1 MRLRNRL
8 FLTLFVTAFLPVAII
23 TSISLEF
30 ILSGL
35 DRSVSPGVIS
45 AMDTADSL
53 VTLSREALVADLSRE
68 LNELDLDEAGP
79 TAAREFDLLVSIS
92 PADTNILM
100 DETGRIRLDDLS
112 GYDLQAVVS
121 RGGGEIFVIDG
132 RDVICVADRRDDV
145 TLLGGREIPEGY
157 GQLSADFS
165 RGRFRFNQLMMLTEI
180 NKNVYRLAWGA
191 GILIYLVAIL
201 FVSNMLARSLTRPLA
216 RIGEMAESVGRG
228 NWNVRLDYGRNDEIG
243 ALVAG
248 FNRMSEQLGETTAR
262 LIESEKT
269 AAWETTARVISHG
282 IKNVLAPVKLAIGR
296 MKGATSSSNNEL
308 STSLNSISSELDL
321 LERTARDFSLF
332 GRSPEPR
339 MGKTDLNMLIR
350 QSLRFVE
357 SDCASTRI
365 GLALADNLPGI
376 NVDDNLIREALINL
390 VKNACEAATERG
402 VDVRSYFEDGSVCV
416 DILNDGVTISPVIAD
431 RMFEPYFTTK
441 SGGTGLG
448 LAIANRSVVSCGGK
462 LSLENGAD
470 RVVFSLSF
478 EAADES

>member
-23 TSISLEF
+23 TFISLEF

-35 DRSVSPGVIS
+35 DRSVSPGVMS

-53 VTLSREALVADLSRE
+53 VTLSGEALIADMEGE
-68 LNELDLDEAGP
+68 LNALDLKDVGNSKV
-79 TAAREFDLLVSIS
+79 RDFDLLVSIS
-92 PADTNILM
+92 PSDTNILINQ
-100 DETGRIRLDDLS
+100 TGHLRVDDLS
-112 GYDLQAVVS
+112 DYKWQDVALS
-121 RGGGEIFVIDG
+121 GGSEMLSIDG
-132 RDVICVADRRDDV
+132 RDVIIVADRRGDLILV
-145 TLLGGREIPEGY
+145 GGRFLPGEY
-157 GQLSADFS
+157 GRLSADFS
-165 RGRFRFNQLMMLTEI
+165 RDRFRFNQLMMLTEI
-180 NKNVYRLAWGA
+180 NKNVYRLSWGI
-191 GILIYLVAIL
+191 GLLIYLVAIL
-201 FVSNMLARSLTRPLA
+201 IVSNILARGLTRPLA

-228 NWNVRLDYGRNDEIG
+228 NWDVRLDYGRNDEIG

-262 LIESEKT
+262 LIESQKT

-282 IKNVLAPVKLAIGR
+282 IKNVLAPIKMAIGR
-296 MKGATSSSNNEL
+296 MKGDAPSSSNEL
-308 STSLNSISSELDL
+308 SSSLNSISKELDL

-357 SDCASTRI
+357 SDCASTKV
-365 GLALADNLPGI
+365 GLALADDLPEVM
-376 NVDDNLIREALINL
+376 VDENLIREALINL
-390 VKNACEAATERG
+390 IKNACEAATEARVSIRSCSEG
-402 VDVRSYFEDGSVCV
+402 GSVRVDVV
-416 DILNDGVTISPVIAD
+416 NDGATIPPDIVD

-448 LAIANRSVVSCGGK
+448 LAIAKRSVVSCGGR
-462 LSLENGAD
+462 LILENSVD
-470 RVVFSLSF
+470 RVVFTLSF